1 MLKLGIALLAI
12 LVILFVYALIKAS
25 DKKPED

>member
-12 LVILFVYALIKAS
+12 LVILFVYALIKAA